1 MAERFPE
8 QTAETIGQFQVVS
21 KASAAETTAT
31 PPRTG
36 VLRFRDNRVEL
47 EVSPSFNPIV
57 EWTRRGPGSF
67 AGSPPQHRVTD
78 DAVVLGATAIKPG
91 EVSLWGLRSVRRH
104 LLGFPSPEED
114 EPRSRE
120 VLRAEWCFVGA
131 LFPDDETEFDAV
143 TLDVTGLHA
152 FANLPSVHTEL
163 PDTGMTPMKWVYDP
177 PDAAEGVVS
186 TPATGKVR
194 FEPLASIPTLGGPDI
209 VLTTGTRLK
218 MAFDHPLPL
227 STVVSTVAIPIAT
240 ALSILNGAECRVRQ
254 LNLSV
259 PSGESADVYGH
270 VVDASAPRDSA
281 EESLLTLEGAGGAD
295 FIGRWLELS
304 QRVSPV
310 PQILAAS
317 YAGEFQTV
325 ETEALSLCTAAENL
339 HRRLYPGERRWMA
352 ETVDAATDGLKDADI
367 PDEVRQA
374 LTQAVGQ
381 YLYEPS
387 FPNRIEALARR
398 AAEAVPECAG
408 RINRWKRA
416 VTDQR
421 NTLAHG
427 LRQEGENPDLTEMHY
442 ITRSLRWVLTVCLL
456 LEAGVPSERLAGAVR
471 ANSRF
476 ELDARN
482 WRSVWPKVFAQE

>member
-1 MAERFPE
+1 M
-8 QTAETIGQFQVVS
+8 S
-21 KASAAETTAT
+21 
-31 PPRTG
+31 
-36 VLRFRDNRVEL
+36 
-47 EVSPSFNPIV
+47 
-57 EWTRRGPGSF
+57 
-67 AGSPPQHRVTD
+67 
-78 DAVVLGATAIKPG
+78 PG
-91 EVSLWGLRSVRRH
+91 EVSLWGLRSVRRQM
-104 LLGFPSPEED
+104 LGFPSPGED
-114 EPRSRE
+114 EPHSRE
-120 VLRAEWCFVGA
+120 VLRADWCFVGA
-131 LFPDDETEFDAV
+131 LFPDDETEFDVV

-152 FANLPSVHTEL
+152 FAKLPSVRTEL
-163 PDTGMTPMKWVYDP
+163 PETGMTPMQWVYDP
-177 PDAAEGVVS
+177 PDAAEGGVS
-186 TPATGKVR
+186 TPGAGKVR

-218 MAFDHPLPL
+218 LAFDHALPL
-227 STVVSTVAIPIAT
+227 STMVSTVAIPIAT
-240 ALSILNGAECRVRQ
+240 VLTILNGAECRVRQ

-259 PSGESADVYGH
+259 PRGGSADVYGR
-270 VVDASAPRDSA
+270 VVDGSAPRDSA

-317 YAGEFQTV
+317 CAGEFQTV

-339 HRRLYPGERRWMA
+339 HRRLYPDVRRWTA
-352 ETVDAATDGLKDADI
+352 ETVDEATAGLKDADI

-374 LTQAVGQ
+374 LTQAIGQ

-387 FPNRIEALARR
+387 FPIRIETLASR
-398 AAEAVPECAG
+398 AAEAVPECVG

-427 LRQEGENPDLTEMHY
+427 LRSEEENPDLAEMHY

-456 LEAGVPSERLAGAVR
+456 LEAGVPSERLADAVR

-476 ELDARN
+476 ERDARN
-482 WRSVWPKVFAQE
+482 WRSIWPKVFEKE